1 VEIAGVTAGRT
12 MDGLSLSR
20 FLSGAATAWN
30 TGRGPRHILVE
41 NDPLATR
48 TLAFTSVRQ
57 EPYVYTTY
65 KNGNVEL
72 YNLKT
77 DSAEMTS
84 RHADPAL
91 ATVRQKLSAALTGL
105 KTCVGPVKCW

>member
-1 VEIAGVTAGRT
+1 
-12 MDGLSLSR
+12 
-20 FLSGAATAWN
+20 
-30 TGRGPRHILVE
+30 
-41 NDPLATR
+41 
-48 TLAFTSVRQ
+48 
-57 EPYVYTTY
+57 
-65 KNGNVEL
+65 L